1 MQKRLVVLFLLVLV
15 SFGMLAIRLILIQR
29 DNGRSYTMQV
39 LSQQAY
45 DNKSLPYKRGRI
57 TDAKGTVLADSQLVY
72 NVIIDARQILEDE
85 AYLEPSLNA
94 AERLGVNKEE
104 LRTYITEHPGCGES
118 DLVKYL
124 GYSRGSTAHQIQKLI
139 RNNRIR
145 EVSYRSTIRYY
156 PAGVPETETDLLS
169 AASAKEKPAAIIKA
183 LGGGPL
189 TLSALSKETGNST
202 SSLRWHLTRLEE
214 DGVISAEKKGKSVW
228 YFLRK

>member
-1 MQKRLVVLFLLVLV
+1 MKIRTLVPVFLLLV
-15 SFGMLAIRLILIQR
+15 GLALLFVPALADNSGSDVPGVEPGDPIPGQPITPQAPLPPSPDYTRISGLILTVSGALLMVINFARSALSVNPDSRAMQIQ
-29 DNGRSYTMQV
+29 
-39 LSQQAY
+39 
-45 DNKSLPYKRGRI
+45 
-57 TDAKGTVLADSQLVY
+57 
-72 NVIIDARQILEDE
+72 
-85 AYLEPSLNA
+85 
-94 AERLGVNKEE
+94 
-104 LRTYITEHPGCGES
+104 TYITEHPGCGES

-124 GYSRGSTAHQIQKLI
+124 GYSRGSTAHQIRKLI

-189 TLSALSKETGNST
+189 TLSALSKETGNSL

-214 DGVISAEKKGKSVW
+214 DGVISAEKKGKNVW

>member
-1 MQKRLVVLFLLVLV
+1 MKIRTLVPVFLLLV
-15 SFGMLAIRLILIQR
+15 GLALLFVPALADNSGSDVPGVEPGDPIPGQPITPQAPLPPSPDYIRISGLILTVSGALLMVINFARSALSVNPDSRAMQIQ
-29 DNGRSYTMQV
+29 
-39 LSQQAY
+39 
-45 DNKSLPYKRGRI
+45 
-57 TDAKGTVLADSQLVY
+57 
-72 NVIIDARQILEDE
+72 
-85 AYLEPSLNA
+85 
-94 AERLGVNKEE
+94 
-104 LRTYITEHPGCGES
+104 TYITEHPGCGES

-189 TLSALSKETGNST
+189 TLSALSKETGNSP

-214 DGVISAEKKGKSVW
+214 DGVISAEKKGKNVW

>member
-1 MQKRLVVLFLLVLV
+1 MKIRTLVPVFLLLV
-15 SFGMLAIRLILIQR
+15 GLTLLFVPAFADNSGSEVPGVEPIPGQPITPQAPPPPSPDYTSISGLILTVSGALLMVINFARSALSVNPDSRAMQIQ
-29 DNGRSYTMQV
+29 
-39 LSQQAY
+39 
-45 DNKSLPYKRGRI
+45 
-57 TDAKGTVLADSQLVY
+57 
-72 NVIIDARQILEDE
+72 
-85 AYLEPSLNA
+85 
-94 AERLGVNKEE
+94 
-104 LRTYITEHPGCGES
+104 TYITEHPGCGES

-189 TLSALSKETGNST
+189 TLSALSKETGYSL

-214 DGVISAEKKGKSVW
+214 DGVISAEKKGKNVW